1 MALKKDST
9 AIKTSGD
16 DDLYGDLD
24 VDLSNVVAKKAQT
37 TTLKRKADCIDN
49 NHYYSHN
56 DDGERSA
63 KKENGKLKE
72 LIKTIEEENL
82 RLKRNIGTLFRTAKN
97 EIQRKD
103 DQIQRLQQQQ

>member
-1 MALKKDST
+1 MAFKRDST
-9 AIKTSGD
+9 AIKISGI
-16 DDLYGDLD
+16 DDLYGDLN
-24 VDLSNVVAKKAQT
+24 VDLSNAIAKKTQST
-37 TTLKRKADCIDN
+37 MKRKVECIDN

-56 DDGERSA
+56 DDGEISA

-72 LIKTIEEENL
+72 HIKAIEEENL

-97 EIQRKD
+97 EIHRKD